1 MSYNFAYNN
10 ELLVYTVDPIAFKL
24 LRLEGITR
32 KGNELTDAN
41 IPEINTS
48 QVKAIIAE
56 YLRCLK
62 ENFPKLIAGHYD
74 PRNVIIESSMISPC
88 DNNLQIIDKYR
99 MELLDFDAYDHTPIF
114 LIDVEKY
121 LVNFD
126 HYFYWSFGADV
137 LQVMRGKLSS
147 LDQDIIQRF
156 FLLMD
161 VIFSRTYNPWAT
173 PDTRR
178 VREAQTALSPRRYS
192 QASDHII
199 VAHLAYPLID
209 GLLKTHWKN
218 CQRDNHDNPEFSQKQ
233 FLSEDGKDVLLRK
246 LLGSNIS
253 NLAILLRGVE
263 HFTKNRLLKENLS
276 LFREHFNEAFSE
288 MYNGEKAYDII
299 SNQRNSLLHG
309 GKPWERLFAA
319 LVNLVF
325 VLINV
330 LLNEQEFKQAKQQ
343 VIQRLSWNPAAF
355 LNTTYYPPL

>member
-1 MSYNFAYNN
+1 M
-10 ELLVYTVDPIAFKL
+10 
-24 LRLEGITR
+24 
-32 KGNELTDAN
+32 TDTN

-48 QVKAIIAE
+48 QIKAIVAE

-62 ENFPKLIAGHYD
+62 ENFSRLIAGHYD